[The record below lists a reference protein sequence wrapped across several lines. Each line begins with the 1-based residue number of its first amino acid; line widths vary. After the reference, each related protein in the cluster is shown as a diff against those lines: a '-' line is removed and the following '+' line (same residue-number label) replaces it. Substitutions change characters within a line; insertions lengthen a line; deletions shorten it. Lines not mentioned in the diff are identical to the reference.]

1 MLQLASNLN
10 FPKSAWIH
18 PIWPQH
24 ATATYTTPSW
34 SSCGCVIPVLPVI
47 GSMRSKR
54 RSKTVPS
61 VHHSTWVGIMVAT
74 LYSFIFEPMTISQW
88 LIISTSP
95 LFLHLAHVNA
105 SSSALWTPLRCYGA
119 GISWL
124 IAKTWLMTWHH
135 PLRSKM
141 VGCLRVLDL
150 LTLYL
155 SRRSRS
161 CLKNPWF
168 SNRFGHGMPWSKRGM
183 LEHIDW
189 RQQ

>member
-1 MLQLASNLN
+1 MFPSLICRLHAKWAVQDSEPKCWRKNYQRYAMLQLASNLN
-10 FPKSAWIH
+10 FPNSAWIH

-24 ATATYTTPSW
+24 ATATYIAPSW

-105 SSSALWTPLRCYGA
+105 SSSALWTPLRCRHLLA
-119 GISWL
+119 D
-124 IAKTWLMTWHH
+124 
-135 PLRSKM
+135 RQ
-141 VGCLRVLDL
+141 DL
-150 LTLYL
+150 TYDLT
-155 SRRSRS
+155 S
-161 CLKNPWF
+161 PT
-168 SNRFGHGMPWSKRGM
+168 
-183 LEHIDW
+183 
-189 RQQ
+189 QV

>member
-1 MLQLASNLN
+1 MPQLLTQHQVDQVVGVSYQFYLSLAAWEASGGVKPCQA
-10 FPKSAWIH
+10 FI
-18 PIWPQH
+18 IQH
-24 ATATYTTPSW
+24 ELVSW
-34 SSCGCVIPVLPVI
+34 LP
-47 GSMRSKR
+47 
-54 RSKTVPS
+54 
-61 VHHSTWVGIMVAT
+61 
-74 LYSFIFEPMTISQW
+74 LFIRLFFEPMTISQW

-161 CLKNPWF
+161 CLKNPWL
-168 SNRFGHGMPWSKRGM
+168 SSRFGHGMPWSKRGM